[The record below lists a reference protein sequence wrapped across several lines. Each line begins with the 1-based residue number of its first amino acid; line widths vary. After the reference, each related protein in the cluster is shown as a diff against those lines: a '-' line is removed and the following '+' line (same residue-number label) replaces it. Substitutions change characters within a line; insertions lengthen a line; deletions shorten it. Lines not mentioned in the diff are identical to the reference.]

1 MRSLGRVLLFTFQT
15 GTLRGVHFDLFYRL
29 SALPALCEKL
39 QQSYLSSS
47 ALFIMAALLL
57 KKNLHLFVFFSVL

>member
-1 MRSLGRVLLFTFQT
+1 MVCFC
-15 GTLRGVHFDLFYRL
+15 RL

-47 ALFIMAALLL
+47 ALFIMAALLF
-57 KKNLHLFVFFSVL
+57 KKEPSFVCFFSVL

>member
-1 MRSLGRVLLFTFQT
+1 M
-15 GTLRGVHFDLFYRL
+15 FYRL

-57 KKNLHLFVFFSVL
+57 KKNLHLFVFSVFYDSSF